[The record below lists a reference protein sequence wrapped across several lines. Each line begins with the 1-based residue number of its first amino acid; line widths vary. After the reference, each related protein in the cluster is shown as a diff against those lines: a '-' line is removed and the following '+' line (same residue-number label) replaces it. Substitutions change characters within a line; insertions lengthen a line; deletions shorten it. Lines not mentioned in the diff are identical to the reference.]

1 MMSPENGG
9 KWGLMGGIFDPVHIG
24 HLVLADSA
32 LEKCG
37 LDGVLFVVSLNPPHR
52 AHKPVAS
59 FEDRLL
65 MTRLAIA
72 ENERFVISDLEKK
85 LASPGYT
92 LAVVEYLEQQ
102 YPSAEWNLILGA
114 DNVAIF
120 DSWHKP
126 EELVKRVRIFVGHR
140 PGYDDTFEKSVWKKH
155 FTTFDMPLLQISS
168 TAIRQSIGQGRS
180 IRYFVPN
187 EVREFITSRGLYR

>member
-24 HLVLADSA
+24 HLVLAESA
-32 LEKCG
+32 LEKCR

-52 AHKPVAS
+52 AQKPIAS
-59 FEDRLL
+59 FEDRLM

-102 YPSAEWNLILGA
+102 YPSAEWTMILGA
-114 DNVAIF
+114 DNIAIF

-126 EELVKRVRIFVGHR
+126 EELVKRIRIVVGHR
-140 PGYDDTFEKSVWKKH
+140 PGYDVTFEKSVWKKH

-168 TAIRQSIGQGRS
+168 TAIRQSIRQGS
-180 IRYFVPN
+180 SVRYFVPD
-187 EVREFITSRGLYR
+187 EVREFIISRGLYK